1 MMSSTSNRDAAS
13 AHQSELFVGESER
26 FVTTHIA
33 DYPAAPPWVI
43 ESPALADVPPTSVL
57 DVGCGPGYFLSS
69 LVDAFD
75 ASVGVGV
82 EPSPAAVAVLGRHW
96 AADARLSFRAGL
108 AHDLPFESDSFDL
121 VVCWSVLHWVG
132 RNEFLQSLGEMIRVA
147 RRHLLIMDFVA
158 VEPYRVAY
166 RHDERF
172 FTYKTDFEA
181 PILSSGVMKLVDSAR
196 WWDAEMPGTVEYLE
210 SEQLTPFLD
219 NPLSYHARKACLFAK
234 DYEVLP
240 ELSESDFSGG

>member
-1 MMSSTSNRDAAS
+1 MTTAPRDDAAT

-26 FVTTHIA
+26 FVTTHID
-33 DYPAAPPWVI
+33 DYPAAPPWVL
-43 ESPALADVPPTSVL
+43 ESAVLADAPPSSVL

-69 LVDAFD
+69 LVDVFD

-82 EPSPAAVAVLGRHW
+82 EPSPAAVDVLSRRW
-96 AADARLSFRAGL
+96 AADSRLSFRAGL
-108 AHDLPFESDSFDL
+108 AHQLPFDSDSFDL

-158 VEPYRVAY
+158 AEPYRVAY

-172 FTYKTDFEA
+172 FTYKTDFELPVLA
-181 PILSSGVMKLVDSAR
+181 SGAMRLVDSAR
-196 WWDAEMPGTVEYLE
+196 WWDAETPGSVEYLGV
-210 SEQLTPFLD
+210 EQLTPFLG
-219 NPLSYHARKACLFAK
+219 NRLSYHARKACLFA
-234 DYEVLP
+234 
-240 ELSESDFSGG
+240 